1 MMSNA
6 LPPASRSS
14 VRRRVPTL
22 AGALAI
28 FVAALSAPAPAQQA
42 GGAACDR
49 NCLEKLLDG
58 YLAAMA
64 RNAVDAVPRSATA
77 RYTENG
83 QEMPLGEG
91 IWRTASGLG
100 TYRVTA
106 ADPQT
111 GQIGFMGVVMENGT
125 PAILGLRLK
134 QVGGKVTEAEAVVGR
149 SKEGAEKLE
158 ALGKPAAAFL
168 SPVPAARRMSRA
180 ELIRTAD
187 LYFQGF
193 GRGPGESPPFTP
205 DCERIENGTR
215 TTNNAELAAQS
226 KRPFTYVQ
234 LGCEEQ
240 FKTGYLKIVTQAR
253 ERRYPIVDE
262 ERQLVYGFGFLD
274 HAGNVKS
281 VKVADGRE
289 VPINLLAPF
298 TWEFAELFRVEGG
311 KLRQI
316 EAVLNA
322 APYRM
327 KSGWGDVYAK

>member
-1 MMSNA
+1 MQHR
-6 LPPASRSS
+6 L
-14 VRRRVPTL
+14 PTL
-22 AGALAI
+22 HTFLHPAGSGRAGALLFAAI
-28 FVAALSAPAPAQQA
+28 ASMAVPAGAQRQEP
-42 GGAACDR
+42 AACDR
-49 NCLEKLLDG
+49 ACLERLLDT
-58 YLAAMA
+58 YLGAMA
-64 RNAVDAVPRSATA
+64 RNAAAGVPQARGA

-83 QEMPLGEG
+83 QEMPIGEG
-91 IWRTASGLG
+91 IWRTASGIG
-100 TYRVTA
+100 TYRLTA
-106 ADPQT
+106 ADPQS
-111 GQIGFMGVVMENGT
+111 GQIGYLGVVIENGT

-134 QVGGKVTEAEAVVGR
+134 QVGGRISEAEAVVGR

-158 ALGKPAAAFL
+158 ALGKPAAPFL
-168 SPVPAARRMSRA
+168 APVPAAKRASRA
-180 ELIRTAD
+180 ELIRVAD

-226 KRPFTYVQ
+226 KRDFTYVQ
-234 LGCEEQ
+234 LGCEAQ
-240 FKTGYLKIVTQAR
+240 FKTGYLKIVTRTR

-262 ERQLVYGFGFLD
+262 ERQLVLGFGFLD

-289 VPINLLAPF
+289 VKVGLLAPF

-322 APYRM
+322 VPYRM
-327 KSGWGDVYAK
+327 KSGWSGAYAE

>member
-1 MMSNA
+1 MRHV
-6 LPPASRSS
+6 LPIRMA
-14 VRRRVPTL
+14 
-22 AGALAI
+22 ALAVI
-28 FVAALSAPAPAQQA
+28 AAAASSASAAP
-42 GGAACDR
+42 AACDR
-49 NCLEKLLDG
+49 SCLEKLLDT

-64 RNAVDAVPRSATA
+64 RNAPADVARTGTA

-83 QEMPLGEG
+83 QEMPIGEG

-100 TYRVTA
+100 KYRLTA

-111 GQIGFMGVVMENGT
+111 GQIGYMGVVIENGT

-134 QVGGKVTEAEAVVGR
+134 QVGGRISEAEAVVGR

-158 ALGKPAAAFL
+158 ALGRPAEAFL
-168 SPVPAARRMSRA
+168 APVPVARRASRA
-180 ELIRTAD
+180 ELIRTTD

-193 GRGPGESPPFTP
+193 GRGPGQSPPFTQ

-226 KRPFTYVQ
+226 KRPYTYVQ
-234 LGCEEQ
+234 LGCEAQ
-240 FKTGYLKIVTQAR
+240 FKTGYLKIVTQTR

-262 ERQLVYGFGFLD
+262 ERQLVFGFGFLD
-274 HAGNVKS
+274 HAGNVKT
-281 VKVADGRE
+281 VKVDDGRE
-289 VPINLLAPF
+289 VEIKLLAPF
-298 TWEFAELFRVEGG
+298 TWEYAELFRVEGG

-327 KSGWGDVYAK
+327 KSGWRGAYAE

>member
-1 MMSNA
+1 MMRQA
-6 LPPASRSS
+6 LHPFPRAGARRLLPA
-14 VRRRVPTL
+14 L
-22 AGALAI
+22 AGALAL
-28 FVAALSAPAPAQQA
+28 FAAATPAHAQQDRA
-42 GGAACDR
+42 GTCDR
-49 NCLEKLLDG
+49 ACLEKLLAD
-58 YLAAMA
+58 YLAAMT
-64 RNAVDAVPRSATA
+64 RNAADGVPHTASA

-91 IWRTASGLG
+91 IWRTTSGLG

-111 GQIGFMGVVMENGT
+111 GQIGYMGVVIENGT

-134 QVGGKVTEAEAVVGR
+134 QVDRKITEAEAVVGR

-158 ALGKPAAAFL
+158 KLARPADAFL
-168 SPVPAARRMSRA
+168 SPVPAGRRASRA

-234 LGCEEQ
+234 LGCEAQ

-262 ERQLVYGFGFLD
+262 ERQLVFGFGFLD

-281 VKVADGRE
+281 VKVADGRD
-289 VPINLLAPF
+289 VAVGLLAPF
-298 TWEFAELFRVEGG
+298 TWEYAEMFRVEGG

-327 KSGWGDVYAK
+327 KSGWDGVYAQ

>member
-1 MMSNA
+1 LAS
-6 LPPASRSS
+6 PA
-14 VRRRVPTL
+14 
-22 AGALAI
+22 I
-28 FVAALSAPAPAQQA
+28 AQQA
-42 GGAACDR
+42 SAGACHRA
-49 NCLEKLLDG
+49 CLEKLLSD

-64 RNAVDAVPRSATA
+64 RNSADAVPHTSGV

-83 QEMPLGEG
+83 QDMPLGEG

-111 GQIGFMGVVMENGT
+111 GQIGYMGVVIENGT

-149 SKEGAEKLE
+149 SKDGAEKLE
-158 ALGKPAAAFL
+158 ALAKPAEPFV
-168 SPVPAARRMSRA
+168 SPVPAGRRMSRA

-234 LGCEEQ
+234 LGCETQ
-240 FKTGYLKIVTQAR
+240 FKTGYLKIVTHAR

-262 ERQLVYGFGFLD
+262 ERQLVYAFGFLD

-281 VKVADGRE
+281 VKVADGRD
-289 VPINLLAPF
+289 VAVNLLAPF

-327 KSGWGDVYAK
+327 KSGWSGVYAE